1 MVEYKE
7 IDILWPMVE
16 KMLQSEPVDKYDNKV
31 YGTLDGSLIEVA
43 VTSKGVI
50 DWVLVVNA
58 ECSAKVLEELNGR
71 LKRLK
76 NLSALVPCYDC
87 GGAGGFEQIV
97 CTEPASNCCGGCNVN
112 TKCEVC
118 DGSGDIDQSEA
129 FEGEIEH
136 INIWLDDFKGMM
148 DTLGI
153 NPEFYK
159 RELVKL
165 IEEL

>member
-7 IDILWPMVE
+7 IDILWTMVE
-16 KMLQSEPVDKYDNKV
+16 KMLQSEPVDRYDNKV

-50 DWVLVVNA
+50 DWVFVINE
-58 ECSAKVLEELNGR
+58 ECNAKVLGELNRR
-71 LKRLK
+71 LKHSK
-76 NLSALVPCYDC
+76 SLSALVPCYDC

-118 DGSGDIDQSEA
+118 DGSGEIDQSEL
-129 FEGEIEH
+129 FEEEMDFLKSTLESFKEIMEGV
-136 INIWLDDFKGMM
+136 NIQ
-148 DTLGI
+148 
-153 NPEFYK
+153 PEFYK
-159 RELVKL
+159 RGLIKL

>member
-50 DWVLVVNA
+50 DWVLVANA
-58 ECSAKVLEELNGR
+58 ECSARVLEELNRR
-71 LKRLK
+71 LKHT
-76 NLSALVPCYDC
+76 NGLSALSLCYHC
-87 GGAGGFEQIV
+87 GGDGGFEQII

-112 TKCEVC
+112 TKCEDC
-118 DGSGDIDQSEA
+118 DGSGELDQSEL
-129 FEGEIEH
+129 FEEEM
-136 INIWLDDFKGMM
+136 DFLKG
-148 DTLGI
+148 TLESFKEVLEDVNI

-159 RELVKL
+159 RELIKL
-165 IEEL
+165 IEGL

>member
-1 MVEYKE
+1 MVEYRE

-43 VTSKGVI
+43 VSPKGVI
-50 DWVLVVNA
+50 DWVFVINE
-58 ECSAKVLEELNGR
+58 ECNAKVLGELNRR
-71 LKRLK
+71 LKHSK
-76 NLSALVPCYDC
+76 SLSALVLCYNC
-87 GGAGGFEQIV
+87 GGDGGFEHIF

-118 DGSGDIDQSEA
+118 DGSGDIDQSED
-129 FEGEIEH
+129 FETELGEVKES
-136 INIWLDDFKGMM
+136 LFEFKDIMENM
-148 DTLGI
+148 NI

-159 RELVKL
+159 RELTKL

>member
-50 DWVLVVNA
+50 DWVFVINE
-58 ECSAKVLEELNGR
+58 ECNAKVLGELNRR
-71 LKRLK
+71 LKHSK
-76 NLSALVPCYDC
+76 SLSALVLCY
-87 GGAGGFEQIV
+87 
-97 CTEPASNCCGGCNVN
+97 NCCGSCTVR